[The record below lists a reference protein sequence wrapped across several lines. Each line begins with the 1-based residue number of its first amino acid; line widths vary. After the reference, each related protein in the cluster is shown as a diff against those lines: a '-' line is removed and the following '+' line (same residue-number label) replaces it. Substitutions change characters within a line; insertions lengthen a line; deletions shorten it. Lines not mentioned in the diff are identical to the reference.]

1 MCVRGALRSWAER
14 AGRKG
19 FTFFTQTSL
28 AAKLC
33 EDAGGPPDK
42 VTAQELLVDETAKP
56 TSRRIHL
63 QREPDQTQG
72 DLQVW
77 PVLRR
82 KRAKKVRDAADA
94 AVDALG
100 RKAAASKE
108 NADKE
113 CWKFIGRDREAF

>member
-1 MCVRGALRSWAER
+1 MCVCVCVCVRGALRSWAER

-33 EDAGGPPDK
+33 EDAGGPPDV
-42 VTAQELLVDETAKP
+42 VTAQELLVDRTAKP
-56 TSRRIHL
+56 TCRRIRL

-94 AVDALG
+94 AVDALDAKPQQA
-100 RKAAASKE
+100 RKRRTKSAG
-108 NADKE
+108 N
-113 CWKFIGRDREAF
+113 